1 MKKTIALLLY
11 AGMLLQPAPTAREA
25 LASLQRQAHEAR
37 IDGDVT
43 GRLRAVLGIRELLN
57 GAPDIVEASAQA
69 YLAAGDTI
77 QALAALGR
85 YAEMGQAD
93 DEMLSGKDSNFLA
106 LRGLPQYEPIL
117 KRMAMNK
124 TAIGLAEPA
133 VMLSDQGI
141 LPEDI
146 DYDPSAKSF
155 LVTSVLEKK
164 IIRINLDGKAMD
176 FASSPSHWPML
187 AVKVDA
193 AHQLVWA
200 TEVALD
206 GWAGVPKADWGQAA
220 VLCFDLRTGVLRQR
234 IEGALGTSLGDM
246 VLTRRGEPIISDG
259 EGGGIYRVVK
269 DSLERIDRGDFI
281 SPQTPVPAPDGNR
294 LFVPDYTRGIGI
306 LDLSSRKVI
315 WLSQDRYALNGVDGL
330 YYDRGTLLLT
340 QNGGSPERV
349 VRLWLDKPGEHVV
362 SGQIVERATPMLGD
376 PTHGVVVGGSFYYI
390 TNSGWDQLDEH
401 GSVKAGGKLTSG
413 RIMRFRLN

>member
-11 AGMLLQPAPTAREA
+11 AGLLWQPAPTAREA

-37 IDGDVT
+37 MAGDVS

-246 VLTRRGEPIISDG
+246 VLTRRGEPIVSDG
-259 EGGGIYRVVK
+259 EGGGIYRVGK

-281 SPQTPVPAPDGNR
+281 SPQTPVPGPDDNR
-294 LFVPDYTRGIGI
+294 LFVPDYARGIGI
-306 LDLSSRKVI
+306 LDLNSRKVV
-315 WLSQDRYALNGVDGL
+315 WLGQDQYALNGVDGL

-349 VRLWLDKPGEHVV
+349 VRLWLDKPGEHVL
-362 SGQIVERATPMLGD
+362 SGQIIERATPTLGD
-376 PTHGVVVGGSFYYI
+376 PTHGVVVGGFFYYI
-390 TNSGWDQLDEH
+390 ANSGWDQLDEH
-401 GSVKAGGKLTSG
+401 GSVKTGGRLTSG
-413 RIMRFRLN
+413 RIMRFRL

>member
-1 MKKTIALLLY
+1 
-11 AGMLLQPAPTAREA
+11 
-25 LASLQRQAHEAR
+25 
-37 IDGDVT
+37 
-43 GRLRAVLGIRELLN
+43 LLN